1 MKLYDYFRSSAAFR
15 VRIALGLKGLT
26 AEREFVHLR
35 RKDQLG
41 GAYKAINPMGLVPSL
56 VDDDGTIVTQSLAI
70 MEYLDETWP
79 QPPRLLPADPAGRA
93 RVRAIALAIAC
104 EIHPLNNLR
113 VLRHLDA
120 SFGTDEATRTRLW
133 YRHWIDEGLD
143 GVEAMLAGH
152 PATGRFS
159 HGEAPTLADCC
170 VVPQLYNARRFGAD
184 MARWPVLA
192 RVEAACLALPA
203 VQAALPE
210 NQPDAE

>member
-26 AEREFVHLR
+26 AAREFVHLR

-41 GAYKAINPMGLVPSL
+41 AAYKAVNPMGLVPSL
-56 VDDDGTIVTQSLAI
+56 ADDDGTIVTQSLAI
-70 MEYLDETWP
+70 IEYLDETRP
-79 QPPRLLPADPAGRA
+79 VPPRLLPTDPAGRA

-113 VLRHLDA
+113 VLRHIDS
-120 SFGTDEATRTRLW
+120 SFGTDEETRTRLW

-152 PATGRFS
+152 AATGRFG
-159 HGEAPTLADCC
+159 HGDAPTLADCC
-170 VVPQLYNARRFGAD
+170 IVPQLYNARRFGAD
-184 MARWPVLA
+184 MTRWPVLA
-192 RVEAACLALPA
+192 RIEATCLALPA